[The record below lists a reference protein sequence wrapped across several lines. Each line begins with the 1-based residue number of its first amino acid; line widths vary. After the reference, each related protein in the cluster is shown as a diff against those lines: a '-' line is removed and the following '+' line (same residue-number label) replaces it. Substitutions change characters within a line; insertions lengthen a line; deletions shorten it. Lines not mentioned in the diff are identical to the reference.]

1 MQPDTAAAAADLSIE
16 LPRLQHVLSGLIPH
30 DLVSFLDVWGGNI
43 LALCALILI
52 SVLMTRACSRF
63 TEVPGRLQNAVEA
76 VVEAME
82 NILKDILGSS
92 MHEFLP
98 FLGTLFLFIFIMNL
112 TGLIPLLHSPTSQ
125 FEIALSLAIVVFCYV
140 QMVAIRKL
148 GLIGYI
154 DHLMSSPRDLMGWL
168 MAPLMLL
175 LHLIAELVRPI
186 SLALRLFGNITGE
199 DALIAAFTGLGVLAL
214 SGIGSPVGLPLGLPF
229 IFLGM
234 LFGLVQAFVF
244 TILSAVYIAQV
255 LPPEGESHA
264 KNPIKS

>member
-1 MQPDTAAAAADLSIE
+1 MQPDTAATATDLSIE

-30 DLVSFLDVWGGNI
+30 DLVSFLDIWGGNI
-43 LALCALILI
+43 LALGALILI
-52 SVLMTRACSRF
+52 SILMTRACSRF
-63 TEVPGRLQNAVEA
+63 TEVPGRLQNAAEA
-76 VVEAME
+76 VVEALE

-112 TGLIPLLHSPTSQ
+112 TGLIPMLHAPTSQ
-125 FEIALSLAIVVFCYV
+125 FEITLSVAIVVFCYV

-168 MAPLMLL
+168 MAPLMLF
-175 LHLIAELVRPI
+175 LHLVAELVRPI

-199 DALIAAFTGLGVLAL
+199 DALIAAFTGLGVMVLAAT
-214 SGIGSPVGLPLGLPF
+214 GSPVGLPLGLPF
-229 IFLGM
+229 ILLAI
-234 LFGLVQAFVF
+234 LFSLIQAMVF